1 MDCGSSQVDNVP
13 IHPAWILGIL
23 NGQARRTGNMYEKQR
38 MTDVFRVPFVVPAP
52 KVPWDSL
59 SEWIV
64 CGDLIPQSPPLGFQ
78 LQKLTFFPIG
88 NFETYLIFV

>member
-1 MDCGSSQVDNVP
+1 
-13 IHPAWILGIL
+13 
-23 NGQARRTGNMYEKQR
+23 MYEKQR

-52 KVPWDSL
+52 KVPWDGV

-64 CGDLIPQSPPLGFQ
+64 GGDLIPQSPPVGFQ

-88 NFETYLIFV
+88 DFETYLMFVTLFDNCAEITIIVDWDNGSGRPPWQTALVG